1 MVSTFFSYLH
11 GTAFPRPSSL
21 ARALFLHR
29 GRCAL
34 TISDGFALGKLAIN
48 ARPWLRYLCDVVCL
62 AADRP
67 GLPILPNL
75 SFLGVLPPSSG
86 CAPSS
91 IKFSRTQACPVHCS
105 RRRNQRRPLINA
117 LPRHLPP
124 SSSYLPP
131 ARVFPSAFPT
141 LSPHCYKRRLL
152 APTLSTTEGERAP
165 LPFRQQVIA
174 TSSFS

>member
-11 GTAFPRPSSL
+11 GTAFPLLPHPSSL

-34 TISDGFALGKLAIN
+34 TDQRRVCLGKTGNQCPPLASV
-48 ARPWLRYLCDVVCL
+48 PLRRRLLCCRQAWPTYPTQPFL
-62 AADRP
+62 NYR
-67 GLPILPNL
+67 
-75 SFLGVLPPSSG
+75 FLGVLPPSLV

-131 ARVFPSAFPT
+131 ARVFPSAFPI

-165 LPFRQQVIA
+165 LP
-174 TSSFS
+174 SLGL

>member
-11 GTAFPRPSSL
+11 GTCPPLLSRPSSP
-21 ARALFLHR
+21 ARVLFLHR

-34 TISDGFALGKLAIN
+34 TDQRRVCPEKTGNQCPPLALV
-48 ARPWLRYLCDVVCL
+48 PLR
-62 AADRP
+62 RR
-67 GLPILPNL
+67 LPCCRQAWPTYPAQPFLNYR
-75 SFLGVLPPSSG
+75 FLGVLP
-86 CAPSS
+86 PSS

-117 LPRHLPP
+117 LLRHLPP

-141 LSPHCYKRRLL
+141 LSPHCYKR
-152 APTLSTTEGERAP
+152 
-165 LPFRQQVIA
+165 
-174 TSSFS
+174 